1 MTPRTTAVLALLVP
15 AAIASWYLSRSG
27 EQDDSARPVTEPA
40 HRGYYLKNARILGT
54 GTDGALLYEIRASNA
69 EQQADERIEFSD
81 VEIAYTPASDVPWSV
96 RANTATLYP
105 DQQRLFLQG
114 DVRASSNNG
123 FSGKETEV
131 QTESMA
137 LDPEQYTAETEERVY
152 IRVGNQTLS
161 GTGMLASLKDSQLE
175 IKSNVSGRFSP

>member
-1 MTPRTTAVLALLVP
+1 MTPRMTALFVLLVP

-27 EQDDSARPVTEPA
+27 AQNESAQRASEPA

-69 EQQADERIEFSD
+69 EQQADERIEFSN

-96 RANTATLYP
+96 RARTATLYP
-105 DQQRLFLQG
+105 DRPRVFLEG

-131 QTESMA
+131 LTQSMA
-137 LDPEQYTAETEERVY
+137 LDPEQYTAETEDRVY

-161 GTGMLASLKDSQLE
+161 GTGMLA
-175 IKSNVSGRFSP
+175 